1 MRANAEQLWDQV
13 FGAKDPDTV
22 LNHIDSLVEAED
34 FCSRSEGFMDLVE
47 DALGKNSGQ
56 KANAKDIIE
65 IAETLL
71 AYAESME

>member
-13 FGAKDPDTV
+13 FGSRDPDTV
-22 LNHIDSLVEAED
+22 LNHIDGLIEAED

-47 DALGKNSGQ
+47 DAMGSKG
-56 KANAKDIIE
+56 NAKDIKE

>member
-1 MRANAEQLWDQV
+1 MRANAEQLWDQI
-13 FGAKDPDTV
+13 FGARDPDTV
-22 LNHIDSLVEAED
+22 LNHIDGMVEAED

-47 DALGKNSGQ
+47 DAIGE
-56 KANAKDIIE
+56 KATPKDIKE

>member
-22 LNHIDSLVEAED
+22 LNHVDGMVESED
-34 FCSRSEGFMDLVE
+34 YCDRTEGFMDMVE
-47 DALGKNSGQ
+47 DAIGE
-56 KANAKDIIE
+56 KASAKDIKE

-71 AYAESME
+71 AYAESLE